1 MTFPEE
7 AAVFLD
13 FRTILAVGVVIAVG
27 LGVLLLS
34 VWTRDR
40 SVRAFAWWGAAYLI
54 GGSAVS
60 IWMTRSDY
68 LEPLFVHAPAVLI
81 FTGCGVAWNG
91 ARVFRGREF
100 SPIGLCAGTLSWSVV
115 CGIWETESP
124 AILMGFGC
132 LIVSIYI
139 FLTALEFRRDRRK
152 KKVCYRLH
160 IVPLLHGAVFLLPTI
175 LVFSAPTFS
184 YSNTWFCAFALQALL
199 YAVAAAFF
207 VVVLIKDHAL
217 DQQRAAALTDAL
229 TGLLNRRGFQ
239 EAGDRLIANAAHKH
253 ESVSFLAFDLDHFK
267 GINDRFGHAAG
278 DLALRLFA
286 SVAQA
291 NVRSTDVIARLGG
304 EEFVAVLPNDIAD
317 ALIVAERIRTAFAA
331 AGVDVGGHRM
341 DATVSIGAA
350 AAPAGE
356 ASIRSLTES
365 ADGALYCAKRKGRN
379 RVEVA
384 PATAVPLQAPHAASD
399 PILSAA

>member
-1 MTFPEE
+1 M
-7 AAVFLD
+7 FLD
-13 FRTILAVGVVIAVG
+13 LRTILAVGVVIAVG

-60 IWMTRSDY
+60 IWMARSDY
-68 LEPLFVHAPAVLI
+68 LEPFFVHAPAILI

-91 ARVFRGREF
+91 ARVFRGREV
-100 SPIGLCAGTLSWSVV
+100 SPLGLCAGTLFWSVV
-115 CGIWETESP
+115 CSISEGQSP
-124 AILMGFGC
+124 SVLMGFGC

-152 KKVCYRLH
+152 KKAWYRLH
-160 IVPLLHGAVFLLPTI
+160 IIPFLHGTVFLLPTV
-175 LVFSAPTFS
+175 LVFSAPTFT
-184 YSNTWFCAFALQALL
+184 YSNTWFCAFGLQALL

-217 DQQRAAALTDAL
+217 DQQRAAALTDPL

-239 EAGDRLIANAAHKH
+239 EAGDRLIAKAAQKND
-253 ESVSFLAFDLDHFK
+253 SVSFLVFDLDHFK

-278 DLALRLFA
+278 DLALCVFA

-291 NVRSTDVIARLGG
+291 SVRSTDVIGRLGG
-304 EEFVAVLPNDIAD
+304 EEFVAVLPNEIA
-317 ALIVAERIRTAFAA
+317 AAVVVAERIRTAFSA
-331 AGVDVGGHRM
+331 AGVEVGGYRM
-341 DATVSIGAA
+341 GATVSIGAA
-350 AAPAGE
+350 AAPASE
-356 ASIRSLTES
+356 ANIRSLMER
-365 ADGALYCAKRKGRN
+365 ADAALYCAKRNGRN
-379 RVEVA
+379 RIEIAPKAAVA
-384 PATAVPLQAPHAASD
+384 PQPSDPAGD
-399 PILSAA
+399 PILAAA

>member
-1 MTFPEE
+1 M
-7 AAVFLD
+7 FLD
-13 FRTILAVGVVIAVG
+13 LRTILAVGVVIAIG

-60 IWMTRSDY
+60 IWMARSDY
-68 LEPLFVHAPAVLI
+68 LEPFSVHAPAVLI

-100 SPIGLCAGTLSWSVV
+100 SPAGLCAGALSWSVV
-115 CGIWETESP
+115 CGIWEGQSP
-124 AILMGFGC
+124 SVLMGFGC
-132 LIVSIYI
+132 LIVSVYI
-139 FLTALEFRRDRRK
+139 FLTALEFRRDRRRK
-152 KKVCYRLH
+152 KAWHRLH
-160 IVPLLHGAVFLLPTI
+160 IIPLLHGAVFLLPTI
-175 LVFSAPTFS
+175 LVFSAPTFTH
-184 YSNTWFCAFALQALL
+184 SNAWFCAFGLQALL

-217 DQQRAAALTDAL
+217 DQQRAAALTDPL

-239 EAGDRLIANAAHKH
+239 EAVDRLIAKAAHKH
-253 ESVSFLAFDLDHFK
+253 GSVSLLAFDLDHFK
-267 GINDRFGHAAG
+267 GINDRFGHSAG

-291 NVRSTDVIARLGG
+291 NVRTTDVVGRLGG
-304 EEFVAVLPNDIAD
+304 EEFVAVLPNEIAD
-317 ALIVAERIRTAFAA
+317 AVVVAERIRTVFAA
-331 AGVDVGGHRM
+331 AAVEVGGYRM

-350 AAPAGE
+350 TALGSE
-356 ASIRSLTES
+356 TNIRALTER
-365 ADGALYCAKRKGRN
+365 ADAALYCAKRNGRN
-379 RVEVA
+379 RVEIA
-384 PATAVPLQAPHAASD
+384 PKAAVPLQPSQLAGD
-399 PILSAA
+399 PILAVA